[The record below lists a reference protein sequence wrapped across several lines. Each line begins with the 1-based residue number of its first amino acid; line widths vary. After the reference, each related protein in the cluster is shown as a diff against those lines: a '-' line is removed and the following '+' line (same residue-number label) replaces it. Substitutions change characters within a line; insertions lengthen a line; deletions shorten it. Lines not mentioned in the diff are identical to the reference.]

1 MSNVIEVE
9 KFPHPAEMYARVA
22 STFLKKGKGEMPDL
36 SIHLP
41 KAEPV
46 AGGAEAIQ

>member
-41 KAEPV
+41 KASLSP
-46 AGGAEAIQ
+46 AELK